1 MLALGSPT
9 KCCHGGFP
17 IGAVKGLY
25 VNFVYVDR
33 IETTRIHRV
42 TIGMRAG
49 YVKRFDSA
57 YATKP
62 MFGCAGVKL
71 ISGEDI
77 LTPEQAKI
85 FGIYNKMQKT

>member
-1 MLALGSPT
+1 MLALGSPP
-9 KCCHGGFP
+9 KRCYGGFP
-17 IGAVKGLY
+17 IGAVKVPY

-42 TIGMRAG
+42 TMGMRAG

-57 YATKP
+57 HGTKP
-62 MFGCAGVKL
+62 VFGCAGVKL
-71 ISGEDI
+71 ISGEYI

-85 FGIYNKMQKT
+85 LGIHNKMQKT